1 MKQTIKFL
9 VAALSAMVI
18 AVSAFAQVT
27 TSNIAGKISDAEG
40 VVAGAAVVATHVP
53 TGTNYYSVTDENGA
67 YRINAV
73 TPGGP
78 YTVSVEMLGY
88 RPVQYTG
95 VYAPLGEVLT
105 LNAALEVEALGL
117 AAAVFTA
124 DGVDSGMNINNAG
137 AGTSVSQKTM
147 SALPTVNRSMT
158 DVMKLTPQAASNSNG
173 TSLGGGTYRSSF
185 VSVDGAAFQN
195 SFGIGSNLPAGGS
208 PISLDAL
215 EQLSVNITPFDVRHS
230 GFTGGAINAV
240 TKSGTNEWKASV
252 YNYFTND
259 QLTGDRVV
267 DEKLTLSSSFSNVTG
282 VTLGGPIIKNKL
294 FFFVNAEYSP
304 ETSPSTKLA
313 RRTESDTY
321 GGVYSRPTEAF
332 MNEVSDY
339 LKKTYSYD
347 PGPYQGYSIAAP
359 DWKVMARVDWNIN
372 DNHKLNVR
380 FNHTANMSNSK
391 PSSSMNPMAD
401 KVNYNR
407 NTHGRVSD
415 YAMYFQA
422 GNYQTLQQF
431 TSLAAELNSRFL
443 DGKLNNMF
451 RFTWSHQNEERSH
464 TGKVFPSV
472 DILQPL
478 EDGTPAVI
486 TSFGLDPFTLGN
498 LRDVQTITVTDEVNF
513 SKGLNNFTAGLQ
525 FEWDETKNGYLQ
537 MGAGYYLYDSWE
549 DFKDN
554 KTPTSFAIT
563 HPNTKGLEMVYPSF
577 QYMQLSAYVQDELNI
592 SDYFKLTAGVRFELP
607 FYPALQ
613 DNHNKEFSELAATS
627 QSFKGMSTD
636 DIPAARISVSPRIGF
651 NWDVLQNRNLILRG
665 GTGIYTGRI
674 PFVWIV
680 SAVGNSN
687 CIQAQYYNQNGGT
700 DIKFHTNVKDIVNDL
715 YDLNGSAYVPK
726 DLPAPQSATILDK
739 DLKLPSTW
747 KSSLAVEGRLPGG
760 VKATL
765 EGIYNKDLTSVTVYK
780 LGMVEDEN
788 GLQLPGEPAKRKIF
802 KSENIKNEAG
812 AVINPYHLTNA
823 DKNGYYYSITAQLQK
838 DFNFGLSL
846 MGAYTY
852 SDSQSL
858 SEGYGDQVSSAF
870 SANNYSVN
878 GSNIASLGHSGFVPP
893 HRAIANISY
902 SIEQGGKGKSTF
914 GLFYEG
920 MNLCYIGDYSYNRMS
935 YVMDGDLTG
944 VRGANN
950 LIYIPTAQ
958 QLASMPFSSEDNKAA
973 FEAFIQG
980 DKYLSKHRGEYSERG
995 AVEVPWVHRFNFKF
1009 TQDINFMVAGRQ
1021 NTFQIGFD
1029 INNVGNLINSK
1040 WGVAKKVKDEKV
1052 LKWDASKQ
1060 QYTFT
1065 APKWSVATNTYSTW
1079 QMLLSLR
1086 YFF

>member
-1 MKQTIKFL
+1 MKQTIKCLF
-9 VAALSAMVI
+9 AAFAAMVV

-27 TSNIAGKISDAEG
+27 TSNIAGKISDAQG

-53 TGTNYYSVTDENGA
+53 TGTNYYSVTDDNGA
-67 YRINAV
+67 YRINSVA
-73 TPGGP
+73 PGGP
-78 YTVSVEMLGY
+78 YNVSVEMLGY

-117 AAAVFTA
+117 DAAVFVA
-124 DGVDSGMNINNAG
+124 DGVDSGMNVNNAG
-137 AGTSVSQKTM
+137 AGTSVSLKTM
-147 SALPTVNRSMT
+147 NALPTVNRSMT

-259 QLTGDRVV
+259 QLTGDRIV
-267 DEKLTLSSSFSNVTG
+267 DDKLALAKSFSNVTG
-282 VTLGGPIIKNKL
+282 VTVGGPIIKNKL

-304 ETSPSTKLA
+304 ETVPSTKQA
-313 RRTESDTY
+313 RTSTSDKI

-332 MNEVSDY
+332 MNEVTEY
-339 LKKTYSYD
+339 LKKTYDYD
-347 PGPYQGYSIAAP
+347 PGPYQNYNIAAP

-372 DNHKLNVR
+372 DTHKLNVR
-380 FNHTANMSNSK
+380 FNHTANMSCSN
-391 PSSSMNPMAD
+391 PSSSVSPMSD
-401 KVNYNR
+401 KVHYDR
-407 NTHGRVSD
+407 NVYGRVSD
-415 YAMYFQA
+415 YAMYFQS
-422 GNYQTLQQF
+422 GKYQTLQQF

-443 DGKLNNMF
+443 NGNLNNMF

-464 TGKVFPSV
+464 TGSIFPSV
-472 DILQPL
+472 DILEPL
-478 EDGTPAVI
+478 ENGTNAVV

-498 LRDVQTITVTDEVNF
+498 LRDVQTITITDEVSM
-513 SKGLNNFTAGLQ
+513 SKGINNITAGLQ

-537 MGAGYYLYDSWE
+537 MGAGYYLYKSWD
-549 DFKDN
+549 DFKN
-554 KTPTSFAIT
+554 NATPAAFAIT
-563 HPNTKGLEMVYPSF
+563 HPNNSTLDMVYPSF
-577 QYMQLSAYVQDELNI
+577 QYMQLSAYAQDELNI
-592 SDYFKLTAGVRFELP
+592 SDYFKLTAGLRLELP

-613 DNHNKEFSELAATS
+613 DNHNKAFSELAATS
-627 QSFKGMSTD
+627 QSFKGLNTD
-636 DIPAARISVSPRIGF
+636 DIPAARLSVSPRIGF
-651 NWDVLQNRNLILRG
+651 NWDVLKNRNLIVRG

-687 CIQAQYYNQNGGT
+687 CIQAQYYDQSGNT
-700 DIKFHTNVKDIVNDL
+700 DVKFHTNVKDIVNDL
-715 YDLNGSAYVPK
+715 YDLNGQGYTPK

-739 DLKLPSTW
+739 KLRLPSTW
-747 KSSLAVEGRLPGG
+747 KTSLAIDGRLPGG
-760 VKATL
+760 IKATL
-765 EGIYNKDLTSVTVYK
+765 EGIYNKDLASVAVYK
-780 LGMVEDEN
+780 LGMVQSED
-788 GLQLPGEPAKRKIF
+788 GVQLPGEPAKRASF
-802 KSENIKNEAG
+802 VSENIKNTSG
-812 AVINPYHLTNA
+812 QTINPLYLTNA

-838 DFNFGLSL
+838 DFNSGLSL

-870 SANNYSVN
+870 SANNYAVN
-878 GSNIASLGHSGFVPP
+878 GSNIAALGHSGFVPP
-893 HRAIANISY
+893 HRVIANISY
-902 SIEQGGKGKSTF
+902 SFEQGSKGKSTF

-920 MNLCYIGDYSYNRMS
+920 MNLCYIGNYSYNRMS
-935 YVMDGDLTG
+935 YVMNDVTG
-944 VRGANN
+944 VKGANN
-950 LIYIPTAQ
+950 LIYIPTAE
-958 QLASMPFSSEDNKAA
+958 QLAGMPFSSDDNRAA
-973 FEAFIQG
+973 FESFIQG

-995 AVEVPWVHRFNFKF
+995 GVVVPWTHHFNFKF
-1009 TQDINFMVAGRQ
+1009 TQDINFMAAGRQ
-1021 NTFQIGFD
+1021 NTVQIGFD
-1029 INNVGNLINSK
+1029 FNNIGNLINSK
-1040 WGVAKKVKDEKV
+1040 WGVSKKVDTEKI
-1052 LKWDASKQ
+1052 LNWDSKTS

-1065 APKWSVATNTYSTW
+1065 APKWSVYAGTYSTW

>member
-9 VAALSAMVI
+9 VAAVSAMVI

-53 TGTNYYSVTDENGA
+53 TGTNYYSVTDEHGA

-78 YTVSVEMLGY
+78 YVVSVEMLGY

-117 AAAVFTA
+117 DAAVFTA
-124 DGVDSGMNINNAG
+124 DGLDSGMNINNAG

-347 PGPYQGYSIAAP
+347 PGPYQNYSIAAP

-464 TGKVFPSV
+464 MGKVFPSV

-513 SKGLNNFTAGLQ
+513 SKGINNFTAGLQ

-715 YDLNGSAYVPK
+715 YDLNGSAYVPQ

-739 DLKLPSTW
+739 SLKLPSTW

-780 LGMVEDEN
+780 LGMVEDEV
-788 GLQLPGEPAKRKIF
+788 GLQLPGEPAKRKVF
-802 KSENIKNEAG
+802 KSENIKNSAG
-812 AVINPYHLTNA
+812 ATINPYYLTNA

-920 MNLCYIGDYSYNRMS
+920 MNLCYIGSYSYNRMS

-958 QLASMPFSSEDNKAA
+958 QLASMPFSSEENKAA

-1052 LKWDASKQ
+1052 LKWDTSKQ

-1065 APKWSVATNTYSTW
+1065 APQWSVATDTYSTW